1 MGRVEQIWLKRFHRG
16 PMDAVTQAT
25 LRASQGVV
33 NSADQGSHRQV
44 TLIARGRWDRVM
56 ESLATDVDPSLRRV
70 NILVDGVDLEN
81 SRGRIL
87 RVGSCRLRIRGE
99 TRPCERMDEALP
111 GLRAALSPHWGGGAY
126 AEILNDGEIRV
137 GEEVQWD
144 A

>member
-25 LRASQGVV
+25 LRANQGLV

-44 TLIARGRWDRVM
+44 TLIARNRWDRVI
-56 ESLATDVDPSLRRV
+56 ESLETDVDPSLRRA

-126 AEILNDGEIRV
+126 AEILDDGEISV

>member
-44 TLIARGRWDRVM
+44 TLIASNRWDRVI
-56 ESLATDVDPSLRRV
+56 ESLETDVDPSLRRA

-126 AEILNDGEIRV
+126 AEILDDGEIRV